1 MEKKKSIFE
10 CSEHTIAAIA
20 LVETFQIK
28 KFEPDFSAMRASG
41 CFLFLGSVGFGFT
54 DDVPP
59 FGPWAVGS
67 FG

>member
-1 MEKKKSIFE
+1 
-10 CSEHTIAAIA
+10 
-20 LVETFQIK
+20 
-28 KFEPDFSAMRASG
+28 MRASG